1 MAMKRLSMRQ
11 IRQVLRLRLEHGLT
25 TRAIARACSVGLGTV
40 TEYLTR
46 AREAGLEW
54 PLPEELDDGAL
65 EVLLYPRGPDSSGPR
80 PLPDFAAIH
89 KELRR
94 RYSTLSF
101 STVYNTLGMLE
112 KINEVQS
119 VHVFDDYLNYD
130 PIINPHIHF
139 YCKGCGMIYDIM
151 LEGRDDVS
159 VPRKEIEGFLID
171 SIGLVFKGTCK
182 HCR

>member
-65 EVLLYPRGPDSSGPR
+65 EVP
-80 PLPDFAAIH
+80 
-89 KELRR
+89 
-94 RYSTLSF
+94 
-101 STVYNTLGMLE
+101 
-112 KINEVQS
+112 
-119 VHVFDDYLNYD
+119 
-130 PIINPHIHF
+130 
-139 YCKGCGMIYDIM
+139 
-151 LEGRDDVS
+151 
-159 VPRKEIEGFLID
+159 
-171 SIGLVFKGTCK
+171 
-182 HCR
+182 